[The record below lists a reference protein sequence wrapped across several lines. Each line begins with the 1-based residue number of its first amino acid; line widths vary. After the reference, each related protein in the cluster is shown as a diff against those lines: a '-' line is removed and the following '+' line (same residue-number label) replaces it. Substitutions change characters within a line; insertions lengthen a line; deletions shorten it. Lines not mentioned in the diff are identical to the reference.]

1 MPKLGGGSKAEGPGR
16 LGSVGDAGTDALRL
30 VVAYLK
36 QETLGPLRGVARFV
50 AFGVAGSVALS
61 AGAVLLL
68 LAVLRVLQ
76 DETGGTFSG
85 SRSWLPYLVVVV
97 LALGLLGLAAWRV
110 VRGPARRRPAGGTGA
125 TSPATRD
132 KEH

>member
-1 MPKLGGGSKAEGPGR
+1 MPKLGAGGKADGPGR
-16 LGSVGDAGTDALRL
+16 LGPVGDVGTDALRL
-30 VVAYLK
+30 IVAYLK

-76 DETGGTFSG
+76 DETAGAFSG

-97 LALGLLGLAAWRV
+97 LALALLALAAWRV
-110 VRGPARRRPAGGTGA
+110 VRGPARRRPSEGTSLA
-125 TSPATRD
+125 LPATE
-132 KEH
+132 EH